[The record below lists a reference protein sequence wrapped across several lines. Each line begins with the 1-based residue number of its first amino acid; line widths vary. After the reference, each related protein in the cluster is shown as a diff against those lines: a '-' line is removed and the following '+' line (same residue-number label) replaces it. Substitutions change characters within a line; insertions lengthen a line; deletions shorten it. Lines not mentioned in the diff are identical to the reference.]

1 MTKIIALT
9 GLPGSGKSE
18 VRKVLEGLGYTSV
31 RIAQPI
37 KNMVRSLGLNDEQ
50 IEGSLKEKP
59 SFMLNGATPRM
70 LMQVLGRE
78 LPDLLGTPDLYA
90 RIWARTVQGLGHP
103 KVVVE
108 DHRYAYEANW
118 FHGVGRA
125 TVWKVDRAFHKP
137 DAASMTHAAENQ
149 HLDYDDVV
157 FNAGT
162 LEDLKA
168 QVIRMEQEAL

>member
-18 VRKVLEGLGYTSV
+18 VSKILQERGYVSV

-37 KNMVRSLGLNDEQ
+37 KNIARTLGLNDEQ

-59 SFMLNGATPRM
+59 SIILGGATPRK

-78 LPDLLGTPDLYA
+78 LPDALGSPELYA
-90 RIWARTVQGLGHP
+90 RMWAHTVQNLGHP
-103 KVVVE
+103 WIVVE

-118 FHGVGRA
+118 FHAVGHA
-125 TVWKVDRAFHKP
+125 TVWKVERANHEP
-137 DAASMTHAAENQ
+137 DAGAMKHQAESQ
-149 HLDYDDVV
+149 QLDYDDVV

-162 LEDLKA
+162 LADLKA